1 MKKTIIS
8 VTFIILL
15 IATNFIIRYIHIK
28 NIEDNIELISTKL
41 SESGLKFKYENITYQ
56 GVLFWNLSGKI
67 WNPTFNQE
75 KFGLLEKSSLDHI
88 GFTSLLAAKKLSISL
103 ANKIDTIIK
112 DSKDEY
118 NYTSTFDTL
127 PELNIEFKDYFMLY
141 NNEKSESDKL
151 TDFFLKYIQSI
162 QYNSTGHKAK
172 QINKDNSE
180 NLIYSIDKTNISLL
194 NLSSANS
201 NNIEFGLN
209 VSKNKYFKNDKE
221 DDFYNYL
228 SEVGDS
234 NINLN
239 STIFFNFKDSSEINL
254 NKDIILKNIQPVYK
268 LNIQE
273 FYFSSDL
280 FNFYLKG
287 DAIVNKIQLLPY
299 FDMDLKIENLTELV
313 DFYLKF
319 YNKIVVNSPV
329 TKILA
334 LREIKNEERGAI
346 LKTFEKIAIP
356 SDKTSDKTEYK
367 LKVVNLSDKKI
378 KINDYLMD
386 SVLEIY
392 NSFLVD
398 DNDKKEVN
406 LDPKVN

>member
-1 MKKTIIS
+1 MKKTILS
-8 VTFIILL
+8 VTLIILL

-28 NIEDNIELISTKL
+28 NIEDNIELISSKL
-41 SESGLKFKYENITYQ
+41 SEDGLKFKYKNITYE
-56 GVLFWNLSGKI
+56 GVFFWNLKGKI

-75 KFGLLEKSSLDHI
+75 KFGLSEKSSLDHI
-88 GFTSLLAAKKLSISL
+88 GFTSLLADKKLSISL

-118 NYTSTFDTL
+118 NYTSTFDTV
-127 PELNIEFKDYFMLY
+127 PELNIQFKDYFMLY
-141 NNEKSESDKL
+141 NNEKSTSDKL
-151 TDFFLKYIQSI
+151 TDFFLKYIQSA

-180 NLIYSIDKTNISLL
+180 DLIYSIDKTDINLL
-194 NLSSANS
+194 NLISANS
-201 NNIEFGLN
+201 SSIEFRLS

-228 SEVGDS
+228 SEVGDNDL
-234 NINLN
+234 NIN
-239 STIFFNFKDSSEINL
+239 STISFDFKDGSEIDL
-254 NKDIILKNIQPVYK
+254 NKDVILKNIQPVYK
-268 LNIQE
+268 LDVQE

-287 DAIVNKIQLLPY
+287 DAIVNKIHLLPY
-299 FDMDLKIENLTELV
+299 FDIDLKIENLTELV

-319 YNKIVVNSPV
+319 YNKIIVNSPT

-334 LREIKNEERGAI
+334 LREIKNEERDAM
-346 LKTFEKIAIP
+346 LKTFEKIATP
-356 SDKTSDKTEYK
+356 SDKKEYK

-378 KINDYLMD
+378 KVNDYLMD
-386 SVLEIY
+386 NVLDIY

-398 DNDKKEVN
+398 NNDKKMVN
-406 LDPKVN
+406 LDPKIN

>member
-1 MKKTIIS
+1 MKKTILS
-8 VTFIILL
+8 VTLIILL

-28 NIEDNIELISTKL
+28 NIEDNIELISSKL
-41 SESGLKFKYENITYQ
+41 SEDGLKFKYKNITYE
-56 GVLFWNLSGKI
+56 GVFFWNLKGKI

-75 KFGLLEKSSLDHI
+75 KFGLSEKSSLDHI
-88 GFTSLLAAKKLSISL
+88 GFTSLLADKKLSISL

-118 NYTSTFDTL
+118 NYTSTFDTV

-141 NNEKSESDKL
+141 NNEKSTSDKL
-151 TDFFLKYIQSI
+151 TDFFLKYIQSA

-180 NLIYSIDKTNISLL
+180 DLIYSIDKTDINLL
-194 NLSSANS
+194 NLSSA
-201 NNIEFGLN
+201 
-209 VSKNKYFKNDKE
+209 
-221 DDFYNYL
+221 NYL

-234 NINLN
+234 NININ
-239 STIFFNFKDSSEINL
+239 STISFDFKDGSEIDL
-254 NKDIILKNIQPVYK
+254 NKDVILKNIQPVYK
-268 LNIQE
+268 LDVQE

-280 FNFYLKG
+280 FNFHLKG
-287 DAIVNKIQLLPY
+287 DAIVNKIHLLPY
-299 FDMDLKIENLTELV
+299 FDIDLKIENLTELV

-319 YNKIVVNSPV
+319 YNKIIVNSPT

-334 LREIKNEERGAI
+334 LREIKNEERDAM
-346 LKTFEKIAIP
+346 LKTFEKIATP
-356 SDKTSDKTEYK
+356 SDKKEYK

-378 KINDYLMD
+378 KVNDYLMD
-386 SVLEIY
+386 NVLDIY

-398 DNDKKEVN
+398 NNDKKMVN
-406 LDPKVN
+406 LDPKIN

>member
-1 MKKTIIS
+1 MKKTILS
-8 VTFIILL
+8 VTLIILL

-28 NIEDNIELISTKL
+28 NIEDNIELISSKL
-41 SESGLKFKYENITYQ
+41 SEDGLKFKYKNITYE
-56 GVLFWNLSGKI
+56 GVFFWNLKGKI

-75 KFGLLEKSSLDHI
+75 KFGLSEKSSLDHI
-88 GFTSLLAAKKLSISL
+88 GFTSLLADKKLSISL
-103 ANKIDTIIK
+103 ANKIYTIIK

-118 NYTSTFDTL
+118 NYTSTFDTV

-141 NNEKSESDKL
+141 NNEKSTSDKL
-151 TDFFLKYIQSI
+151 TDFFLKYIQSA

-180 NLIYSIDKTNISLL
+180 DLIYSIDKTDINLL

-201 NNIEFGLN
+201 SNIEFRLS

-234 NINLN
+234 NININ
-239 STIFFNFKDSSEINL
+239 STISFDFKDGSEIDL
-254 NKDIILKNIQPVYK
+254 NKDVILKNIQPVYK
-268 LNIQE
+268 LDVQE

-280 FNFYLKG
+280 FNFHLKG
-287 DAIVNKIQLLPY
+287 DAIVNKIHLLPY
-299 FDMDLKIENLTELV
+299 FDIDLKIENLTELV

-319 YNKIVVNSPV
+319 YNKIIVNSPT

-334 LREIKNEERGAI
+334 LREIKNEERGAM
-346 LKTFEKIAIP
+346 LKTFEKIATP
-356 SDKTSDKTEYK
+356 SDKKEYK

-378 KINDYLMD
+378 KVNDYLMD
-386 SVLEIY
+386 NVLDIY

-398 DNDKKEVN
+398 NNDKKMVN
-406 LDPKVN
+406 LDPKIN